1 MGLIKPQPLSTSV
14 GYFNFRATGYCMINQ
29 IILCG
34 SLHTA
39 KIRKKKDGIFGHFV
53 LLLVQRDHTYILL
66 VILENVH

>member
-1 MGLIKPQPLSTSV
+1 
-14 GYFNFRATGYCMINQ
+14 MINQ

-53 LLLVQRDHTYILL
+53 LLLVQRDHAYILL

>member
-1 MGLIKPQPLSTSV
+1 
-14 GYFNFRATGYCMINQ
+14 MINQ